1 MLIRLLDFIY
11 PKRRPVCDDIV
22 IPKGKSVCGSCKNI
36 LIPLQEPLCYKCG
49 RQIISSSSE
58 YCDTCMSYNFS
69 FDKAFSLWPY
79 NNTVKTSLSNFKY
92 KGRREFAEYY
102 ADKLY
107 EHFHTALPKL
117 NISAVAPV
125 PIHPERLKNRGYNQ
139 AELIAEILAKKLDL
153 PIVTDYLIRSKNTL
167 AQKNLDPVSRRKN
180 LREAFRINHNS
191 KFYEI
196 QLKNIL
202 LIDDIYTTGST
213 ADACSAVL
221 KEAGTEKVYVLCVA
235 SVRAT

>member
-11 PKRRPVCDDIV
+11 PKRCPVCDDIV
-22 IPKGKSVCGSCKNI
+22 IPKGKLVCGSCKNI

-49 RQIISSSSE
+49 RQIISNSSE
-58 YCDTCMSYNFS
+58 YCDTCVSYNFS

-79 NNTVKTSLSNFKY
+79 NSTVKTSLSNFKY
-92 KGRREFAEYY
+92 RGRREFAEYY

-107 EHFHTALPKL
+107 EHFHNALPKL
-117 NISAVAPV
+117 NISAVVPV

>member
-11 PKRRPVCDDIV
+11 PKRCPVCDDIV
-22 IPKGKSVCGSCKNI
+22 IPKGKLVCGSCKNI

-49 RQIISSSSE
+49 RQIISNSSE
-58 YCDTCMSYNFS
+58 YCDTCVSYNFS

-79 NNTVKTSLSNFKY
+79 NSTVKTSLSNFKY
-92 KGRREFAEYY
+92 RGRREFAEYY

-107 EHFHTALPKL
+107 EYFHTALPKL
-117 NISAVAPV
+117 NISAVLPV

-180 LREAFRINHNS
+180 LKEAFRINHNS

>member
-11 PKRRPVCDDIV
+11 PKRCPVCDDIV
-22 IPKGKSVCGSCKNI
+22 IPKGKLVCGSCKNI

-49 RQIISSSSE
+49 RQIISNSSE

-79 NNTVKTSLSNFKY
+79 NSTVKTSLSNFKY
-92 KGRREFAEYY
+92 RGRREFAEYY

-107 EHFHTALPKL
+107 EHFHNALPKL
-117 NISAVAPV
+117 NISAVVPV

>member
-11 PKRRPVCDDIV
+11 PKRCPVCDDIV
-22 IPKGKSVCGSCKNI
+22 IPKGKLVCGSCKNI

-49 RQIISSSSE
+49 RQIISNSSE

-79 NNTVKTSLSNFKY
+79 NSTVKTSLSNFKY
-92 KGRREFAEYY
+92 RGRREFAEYY

-107 EHFHTALPKL
+107 EHFHNALPKL
-117 NISAVAPV
+117 NISAVVPV

-221 KEAGTEKVYVLCVA
+221 KEAGTEKVYVLCIA